1 MNRQLCIG
9 LFFVF
14 FASTAQASDTTRI
27 TGRASLRPVTHAEV
41 ASQDGRFRMESSLRA
56 AASPKQEAGGYSL
69 SAKLAAP
76 KSMTAS
82 CAIAGDLI
90 FANGFD

>member
-9 LFFVF
+9 LFCVF
-14 FASTAQASDTTRI
+14 FAGAAQASDTTRI
-27 TGRASLRPVTHAEV
+27 TGSASLRPVAHAEV
-41 ASQDGRFRMESSLRA
+41 ASQDGRFHMESSLRA
-56 AASPKQEAGGYSL
+56 APSPKQETGDYSL

-82 CAIAGDLI
+82 CATAGDLI

>member
-9 LFFVF
+9 LFCVLC
-14 FASTAQASDTTRI
+14 AGAAHASDTTRI
-27 TGRASLRPVTHAEV
+27 TGSASLRPIAHAEV

-56 AASPKQEAGGYSL
+56 APAPKQEAGGYSL
-69 SAKLAAP
+69 SAKLVAP

-82 CAIAGDLI
+82 CATAGDLLL
-90 FANGFD
+90 ANGSD

>member
-1 MNRQLCIG
+1 MNRQLYIG
-9 LFFVF
+9 LFCVM
-14 FASTAQASDTTRI
+14 FAGAAQASDTTRI
-27 TGRASLRPVTHAEV
+27 SGSASLRPVARAEV

-82 CAIAGDLI
+82 CAPVGDLI